1 VWVGVLLV
9 YVEVPAQHRV
19 KSRTMSAH
27 EAVYLERLTKPV
39 RTQPACADFAGSLF
53 SVRRLVSGPA
63 VDRLP
68 ILVHVVHERIRK
80 RNMTSPDEMSAQP
93 EAARQRSRTAWD
105 AMAPGWYS
113 EREGLWKTSRPV
125 SEWMVRRLDP
135 QPGDTVLELA
145 AGLGD
150 TGFMA
155 ARLVGE
161 TGRVIITD
169 FAPEMV
175 AAARRRAE
183 EVGVKNL
190 EFRTLDAERM
200 DLETDSVD
208 GILCRWAYMLMIE
221 PAAAFAETRRV
232 LRPGG
237 RLAFSVWAAP
247 ERNPALSLASKALV
261 ELGHIPP
268 PDPEAPGAFV
278 MADPGRIR
286 ELVVGAG
293 FADPEIE
300 EVSFRRPFADHD
312 AYWRFLTQTSSALSP
327 VLRALPTG
335 AQAAVRQQVHEAARP
350 FHSGEGYD
358 FPAVCLNVLTH

>member
-1 VWVGVLLV
+1 
-9 YVEVPAQHRV
+9 
-19 KSRTMSAH
+19 
-27 EAVYLERLTKPV
+27 
-39 RTQPACADFAGSLF
+39 
-53 SVRRLVSGPA
+53 
-63 VDRLP
+63 
-68 ILVHVVHERIRK
+68 
-80 RNMTSPDEMSAQP
+80 MTSPGEMATQP
-93 EAARQRSRTAWD
+93 EAARQRSRAAWD
-105 AMAPGWYS
+105 AIAPGWYS
-113 EREGLWKTSRPV
+113 EREELWKTSRPV

-150 TGFMA
+150 TGFIA
-155 ARLVGE
+155 ARRVGE

-183 EVGVKNL
+183 EVGVENA

-208 GILCRWAYMLMIE
+208 GVLCRWAYMLMID
-221 PAAAFAETRRV
+221 PATAFAETRRV
-232 LRPGG
+232 LKPGG

-247 ERNPALSLASKALV
+247 ERNPGLSLASRVLV

-278 MADPGRIR
+278 MADPRRIR

-293 FADPEIE
+293 FAEPEIE
-300 EVSFRRPFADHD
+300 EVSFRRPFADQD
-312 AYWRFLTQTSSALSP
+312 DYWRFLTETSSALSP
-327 VLRALPTG
+327 ALRALPG
-335 AQAAVRQQVHEAARP
+335 EARAVVRQRVREAAQP
-350 FHSGEGYD
+350 YHFGEGYD
-358 FPAVCLNVLTH
+358 FPAVCMNVVTH